1 MKKILVIPGDGIGL
15 EVIPATVSVIE
26 SLNLKIEFVNADAG
40 DEIKKQTGNALPVE
54 VLELAEEVD
63 SILFGAAGESAAD
76 VILPLRREIDS
87 FVNVR
92 PAKAY
97 PGVNALQPKTDL
109 VILREN
115 SEGVYTGIESR
126 VSEEMAT
133 LTRVVTKTASTR
145 LAEYACEYVK
155 AQGLDKFTIA
165 HKDNVMRITDGLFR
179 ETVESIASKRDVKTE
194 SAIMDA
200 LAMLM
205 VMHPENYQV
214 IVCPNLAGDIL
225 SDLAAGLV
233 GGLGLLPSSNIGP
246 KCALFEPVHGTAP
259 DIAGRGISN
268 PIASILSA
276 CMMLEYIGY
285 EEEAGQIRLAAEQTL
300 IDGKTTPDLG
310 GKMKT
315 VEVAEEIIS
324 KL

>member
-26 SLNLKIEFVNADAG
+26 SLGLKIEFINSNAG
-40 DEIKKQTGNALPVE
+40 DGIKKQTGNALPVE
-54 VLELAEEVD
+54 VLELVEEVD

-145 LAEYACEYVK
+145 LAEYSCEYVK

-179 ETVESIASKRDVKTE
+179 ETVESVASKRGVKTE

-285 EEEAGQIRLAAEQTL
+285 EEEARQIRLAAEQTL

-310 GKMKT
+310 GKKKT
-315 VEVAEEIIS
+315 VDVAEEIIS

>member
-15 EVIPATVSVIE
+15 EVVPAAVEVIE
-26 SLNLKIEFVNADAG
+26 ALGLKIEFIDANAG
-40 DEIKKQTGNALPVE
+40 DGVKKKTGDALPIE
-54 VLELAEEVD
+54 VLEMVED
-63 SILFGAAGESAAD
+63 SDAILFGAAGESAAD

-97 PGVNALQPKTDL
+97 PGVNALQPNTDL

-133 LTRVVTKTASTR
+133 LTRVITKTASSR

-155 AQGLDKFTIA
+155 DQGLDKFTIA

-179 ETVESIASKRDVKTE
+179 KTVESVASGNGVKTE

-205 VMHPENYQV
+205 VMYPEKYQV
-214 IVCPNLAGDIL
+214 IVCPNLAGDVL

-246 KCALFEPVHGTAP
+246 NCALFEPVHGTAP
-259 DIAGRGISN
+259 DIAGKGVAN
-268 PIASILSA
+268 PIATILST

-285 EEEAGQIRLAAEQTL
+285 GEEAARVRLISEQTL
-300 IDGKTTPDLG
+300 SEGKTTPDLG
-310 GKMKT
+310 GKENT
-315 VEVAEEIIS
+315 RGVAAEIIS

>member
-1 MKKILVIPGDGIGL
+1 MKKVLVIPGDGIGL
-15 EVIPATVSVIE
+15 EVIPATVSVVE
-26 SLNLKIEFVNADAG
+26 ALGLEIEFINTNAG
-40 DEIKKQTGNALPVE
+40 DAIKKQTGSALPVE
-54 VLELAEEVD
+54 VLGLVEEVD

-97 PGVNALQPKTDL
+97 PGVNALQPMTDL

-126 VSEEMAT
+126 LSEEMAT

-179 ETVESIASKRDVKTE
+179 KTVESIASERGVKTE
-194 SAIMDA
+194 ATLMDA

-259 DIAGRGISN
+259 DIAGKGISN

-285 EEEAGQIRLAAEQTL
+285 ENEANQIRSVAEGTL
-300 IDGKTTPDLG
+300 VDGKTTPDLG
-310 GKMKT
+310 GNKKT
-315 VEVAEEIIS
+315 AEVAEEIIS

>member
-26 SLNLKIEFVNADAG
+26 SLGLKIEFINSNAG

-54 VLELAEEVD
+54 VLELVEEVD

-145 LAEYACEYVK
+145 LAEYSCEYVK

-179 ETVESIASKRDVKTE
+179 ETVESVASKRGVKTE

-285 EEEAGQIRLAAEQTL
+285 EEEARQIRLAAEQTL
-300 IDGKTTPDLG
+300 IDGKTTPDIG
-310 GKMKT
+310 GKKKT
-315 VEVAEEIIS
+315 VDVAEEIIS

>member
-15 EVIPATVSVIE
+15 EVIPASVSVIE
-26 SLNLKIEFVNADAG
+26 SLSLKIEFINADAG

-54 VLELAEEVD
+54 VLELAEGVD

-145 LAEYACEYVK
+145 LAEYSCEYVC
-155 AQGLDKFTIA
+155 
-165 HKDNVMRITDGLFR
+165 LFNN
-179 ETVESIASKRDVKTE
+179 S
-194 SAIMDA
+194 
-200 LAMLM
+200 
-205 VMHPENYQV
+205 
-214 IVCPNLAGDIL
+214 
-225 SDLAAGLV
+225 
-233 GGLGLLPSSNIGP
+233 
-246 KCALFEPVHGTAP
+246 
-259 DIAGRGISN
+259 
-268 PIASILSA
+268 
-276 CMMLEYIGY
+276 
-285 EEEAGQIRLAAEQTL
+285 
-300 IDGKTTPDLG
+300 
-310 GKMKT
+310 
-315 VEVAEEIIS
+315 
-324 KL
+324 

>member
-54 VLELAEEVD
+54 VLELAEGVD

-315 VEVAEEIIS
+315 AEVAEEIIS

>member
-1 MKKILVIPGDGIGL
+1 MKKVLVIPGDGIGL
-15 EVIPATVSVIE
+15 EVIPATVSVVE
-26 SLNLKIEFVNADAG
+26 ALGLEIEFINANAG
-40 DEIKKQTGNALPVE
+40 DTVKKQTGNALPVE
-54 VLELAEEVD
+54 VLGLVEEVD

-97 PGVNALQPKTDL
+97 PGVNALQPMTDL

-179 ETVESIASKRDVKTE
+179 ETVELIASKNGVKTE

-259 DIAGRGISN
+259 DIAGKGISN
-268 PIASILSA
+268 PIASVLSA

-285 EEEAGQIRLAAEQTL
+285 EDEASQIRSVAEGTL
-300 IDGKTTPDLG
+300 VDGKTTPDLG
-310 GKMKT
+310 GNKKT
-315 VEVAEEIIS
+315 AEVAAEIIS

>member
-1 MKKILVIPGDGIGL
+1 MKKVLVIPGDGIGL

-26 SLNLKIEFVNADAG
+26 ALGLEIEFINTNAG
-40 DEIKKQTGNALPVE
+40 DAIKKQTGNALPVE
-54 VLELAEEVD
+54 VLKLVEEVD

-97 PGVNALQPKTDL
+97 PGVNALQPMTDL

-115 SEGVYTGIESR
+115 SEGVYAGIESR

-179 ETVESIASKRDVKTE
+179 KTVESVASKKGVKTE
-194 SAIMDA
+194 ATIMDA

-259 DIAGRGISN
+259 DIAGKGISN

-285 EEEAGQIRLAAEQTL
+285 ENEANQIRLVAEGTL
-300 IDGKTTPDLG
+300 VDGKTTPDLG
-310 GKMKT
+310 GNKKT
-315 VEVAEEIIS
+315 AEVAEEIIS

>member
-1 MKKILVIPGDGIGL
+1 
-15 EVIPATVSVIE
+15 
-26 SLNLKIEFVNADAG
+26 
-40 DEIKKQTGNALPVE
+40 
-54 VLELAEEVD
+54 
-63 SILFGAAGESAAD
+63 
-76 VILPLRREIDS
+76 
-87 FVNVR
+87 
-92 PAKAY
+92 
-97 PGVNALQPKTDL
+97 
-109 VILREN
+109 
-115 SEGVYTGIESR
+115 
-126 VSEEMAT
+126 MAT

-145 LAEYACEYVK
+145 LAEYSCEYVK

-179 ETVESIASKRDVKTE
+179 ETVESVASKRGVKTE

-285 EEEAGQIRLAAEQTL
+285 EEEARQIRLAAEQTL

-310 GKMKT
+310 GKKKT
-315 VEVAEEIIS
+315 VDVAEEIIS

>member
-26 SLNLKIEFVNADAG
+26 SLSLKIEFINADAG

-54 VLELAEEVD
+54 VLELAEGVD

-145 LAEYACEYVK
+145 LAEYSCEYVK

-179 ETVESIASKRDVKTE
+179 ETVESVASKRGVKTE
-194 SAIMDA
+194 SAMMDA

-285 EEEAGQIRLAAEQTL
+285 EEEARQIRLAAEQTL

-310 GKMKT
+310 GKKKT
-315 VEVAEEIIS
+315 VDVAEEIIS

>member
-1 MKKILVIPGDGIGL
+1 MKKVLVIPGDGIGL
-15 EVIPATVSVIE
+15 EVIPATVSVVE
-26 SLNLKIEFVNADAG
+26 ALGLEIEFINTNAG
-40 DEIKKQTGNALPVE
+40 DAIKKQTGSALPVE
-54 VLELAEEVD
+54 VLGLVEEVD

-97 PGVNALQPKTDL
+97 PGVNALQPMTDL

-126 VSEEMAT
+126 LSEEMAT

-179 ETVESIASKRDVKTE
+179 KTVESIASERGVKTE
-194 SAIMDA
+194 ATLMDA

-246 KCALFEPVHGTAP
+246 KCSLFEPVHGTAP
-259 DIAGRGISN
+259 DIAGKGISN

-285 EEEAGQIRLAAEQTL
+285 ENEASQIRSVAEGTL
-300 IDGKTTPDLG
+300 VDGKTTPDLG
-310 GKMKT
+310 GNKKT
-315 VEVAEEIIS
+315 AEVAEEIIS

>member
-26 SLNLKIEFVNADAG
+26 SLGLKIEFINSNAG

-54 VLELAEEVD
+54 VLELVEEVD

-145 LAEYACEYVK
+145 LAEYSCEYVK
-155 AQGLDKFTIA
+155 AQGL
-165 HKDNVMRITDGLFR
+165 
-179 ETVESIASKRDVKTE
+179 S
-194 SAIMDA
+194 
-200 LAMLM
+200 
-205 VMHPENYQV
+205 
-214 IVCPNLAGDIL
+214 
-225 SDLAAGLV
+225 
-233 GGLGLLPSSNIGP
+233 
-246 KCALFEPVHGTAP
+246 
-259 DIAGRGISN
+259 
-268 PIASILSA
+268 
-276 CMMLEYIGY
+276 
-285 EEEAGQIRLAAEQTL
+285 L
-300 IDGKTTPDLG
+300 IH
-310 GKMKT
+310 
-315 VEVAEEIIS
+315 I
-324 KL
+324 